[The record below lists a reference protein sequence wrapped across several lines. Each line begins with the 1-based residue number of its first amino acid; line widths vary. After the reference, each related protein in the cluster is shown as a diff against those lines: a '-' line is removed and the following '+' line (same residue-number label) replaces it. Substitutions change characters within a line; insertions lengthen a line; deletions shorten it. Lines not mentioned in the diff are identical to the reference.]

1 MDNYIQPCEDS
12 NVYQMFSQSQ
22 NYNVHGGIYSPEH
35 GGNQLL
41 YPHLIPEN
49 NNYDTVHGQ
58 VIYENS
64 PFYENV
70 SQLNTIQYTPLT
82 PDPVPYPVFH
92 LEPRPKQNHY
102 MGKKHRA
109 QITILPSSKGTFK
122 AVVKRK
128 RKRTVF
134 TTEQIEALEQIFK
147 TKQYITREERQVI
160 VNNLQLNDKAVKIW
174 FQNRR
179 LKTKRMQEEDSEE
192 QEDYPSTEYTN
203 EERSSPEIARLDS
216 VESEIRLKTDEFG
229 FVTLDDGV
237 MGDLATV
244 IDDFLTKS
252 NIDIPVEKISTD
264 SSPVYE
270 PISPASI
277 TDSSEDSS
285 MCWRPSEPNESLQR
299 LFDLQTML
307 L

>member
-1 MDNYIQPCEDS
+1 M
-12 NVYQMFSQSQ
+12 
-22 NYNVHGGIYSPEH
+22 
-35 GGNQLL
+35 
-41 YPHLIPEN
+41 
-49 NNYDTVHGQ
+49 HGQ
-58 VIYENS
+58 IIYENS
-64 PFYENV
+64 HFYENC
-70 SQLNTIQYTPLT
+70 QYNPIQYTPLT

-92 LEPRPKQNHY
+92 LEPRSKQNHY
-102 MGKKHRA
+102 CMGKKHRA

-134 TTEQIEALEQIFK
+134 TTEQLEALEQIFQS
-147 TKQYITREERQVI
+147 KQYITREERQVI

-179 LKTKRMQEEDSEE
+179 LKTKRMQDQDLEE
-192 QEDYPSTEYTN
+192 QDNYSKTEYMN

-216 VESEIRLKTDEFG
+216 VESEIRQKTDEFG

-252 NIDIPVEKISTD
+252 NVDVPIEEITTD

-270 PISPASI
+270 PISPASN
-277 TDSSEDSS
+277 TDNSEDSS
-285 MCWRPSEPNESLQR
+285 VCWRPSEPNESLQR